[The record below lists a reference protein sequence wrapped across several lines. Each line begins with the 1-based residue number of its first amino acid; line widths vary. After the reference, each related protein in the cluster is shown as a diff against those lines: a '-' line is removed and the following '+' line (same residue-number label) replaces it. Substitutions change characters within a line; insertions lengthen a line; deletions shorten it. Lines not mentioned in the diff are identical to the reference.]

1 MEGEADSMADSIEG
15 DDSFECEEGYG
26 TLTISH
32 IGGFTK
38 SSFKKN

>member
-1 MEGEADSMADSIEG
+1 MESDSDYSMEG
-15 DDSFECEEGYG
+15 EEGYG

-32 IGGFTK
+32 IGGFMK

>member
-26 TLTISH
+26 TLPISH
-32 IGGFTK
+32 IWGFSK
-38 SSFKKN
+38 NSFKKN